1 MVLERFS
8 ITLLKGILSCN
19 KKTIKMHDDGCC
31 IVGEGLYSQGE
42 KHDLLVGVAPMASW
56 EN

>member
-1 MVLERFS
+1 MVLEHFS

-19 KKTIKMHDDGCC
+19 KKKIKTHDNGCH
-31 IVGEGLYSQGE
+31 IVGEEFYSQGE
-42 KHDLLVGVAPMASW
+42 KEDLLVGVAPMASY

>member
-8 ITLLKGILSCN
+8 VTLLKGILSCN
-19 KKTIKMHDDGCC
+19 KKIIKTHDDGCC

-42 KHDLLVGVAPMASW
+42 NHDLLVGVGPMVS
-56 EN
+56 